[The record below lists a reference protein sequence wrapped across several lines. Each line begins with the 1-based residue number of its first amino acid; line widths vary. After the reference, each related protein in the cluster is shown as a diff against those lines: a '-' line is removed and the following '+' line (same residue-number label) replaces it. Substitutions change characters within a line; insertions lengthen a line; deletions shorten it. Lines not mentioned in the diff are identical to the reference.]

1 MLVEHAM
8 RSPSARSTR
17 PASGASVAGE
27 QPDQRRLAAAVRPEE
42 AEPRAGTEHEAHVV
56 EDAAL
61 AEALG
66 DVLGDDEPLACAAR
80 WR

>member
-1 MLVEHAM
+1 M

-27 QPDQRRLAAAVRPEE
+27 DAEQRRLAAAVRPEE
-42 AEPRAGTEHEAHVV
+42 AEPRAGTEHQAHVV
-56 EDAAL
+56 EDRPL

-66 DVLGDDEPLACAAR
+66 DVLGDERAASCGAR